1 MTLSVPTMLI
11 RMLDEQS
18 ARPRD
23 ASSWRL
29 AMLGGAP
36 MAPELV
42 RRAQEQLGVAVTI
55 GFGQTETSPYIT
67 HTLPDDPNP
76 NWIST
81 VGRALPQVEVRISD
95 PDTGA
100 TLPTDTVG
108 EVCARGC
115 GVMAGYY
122 EDPIGTA
129 AALDGVGWLHTG
141 DLGSMDKHGYV
152 SIQGRLKDTIIRGGE
167 TIYPG
172 EIEDLLFTHLDV
184 ADVSVVG
191 IPDLEMGEAVM
202 AFVRPAAGCQL
213 DEAELIAFCRAH
225 LAPYKT
231 PKAWEFLDEFPRT
244 ASGKIQKFVL
254 RERYLTSHAR
264 RTSEEVMR

>member
-1 MTLSVPTMLI
+1 MLI

-23 ASSWRL
+23 TSSWRL

-36 MAPELV
+36 VAPELV

-55 GFGQTETSPYIT
+55 GFGQTEASPYIT

-76 NWIST
+76 QWIST
-81 VGRALPQVEVRISD
+81 VGRPLPGVEVRISD
-95 PDTGA
+95 PATGA
-100 TLPTDTVG
+100 TLPLDTVG

-122 EDPIGTA
+122 DDPSGTA
-129 AALDGVGWLHTG
+129 AAVDREGWLHTG
-141 DLGSMDKHGYV
+141 DLGSMDKHGYL
-152 SIQGRLKDTIIRGGE
+152 SIQGRLKEMIIRGGE
-167 TIYPG
+167 NIYPR
-172 EIEDLLFTHLDV
+172 EIEDLLFSQLDV

-202 AFVRPAAGCQL
+202 AFVRPVAGREL
-213 DEAELIAFCRAH
+213 DEAELSAFCRAH

-231 PKAWEFLDEFPRT
+231 PKVWEFLDELPQT

-254 RERYLTSHAR
+254 RDRYLNSHTP
-264 RTSEEVMR
+264 RTSGEVMR